1 MPSRKIIHVDMDCF
15 FVAVEIRDNPNL
27 AGQAVAVG
35 GSPQKRGVIATA
47 NYEARQ
53 FNVHSALA
61 SSLAVKRCPELIII
75 PPTMSKYKEVSNQV
89 FEIFQ
94 RFTPLIQPIS
104 LDEAFLDVSDCSEF
118 KGSATLIAQAIKETI
133 KRETGLTAS
142 AGVAPNKFL
151 AKIASDW
158 MKPDGIY
165 VIPPN
170 MIDSFILNL
179 PIEKIWGVGKVTAKK
194 MHQFGIKNCA
204 DIQKLTL
211 TELVQCFGNRAEELA
226 DLARG
231 IDNRPVQV
239 DRIRKSF
246 SREKTFSSDLNHEDA
261 FVMLSTIFYDA
272 QGKLKIYLLANPDY
286 TIKTA
291 IVKLKFSDFSS
302 TTVECS
308 ATHFDLNI
316 TQELMQ
322 KALLRSELEV
332 RLIGCGVKFSH
343 YIQTSQA
350 ELFP

>member
-1 MPSRKIIHVDMDCF
+1 MDCF
-15 FVAVEIRDNPNL
+15 FVAVEIRDQPHL
-27 AGQAVAVG
+27 AGKAVAVG

-75 PPTMSKYKEVSNQV
+75 HPTMSKYKEVSSQV

-104 LDEAFLDVSDCSEF
+104 LDEAFLDVSDCTDF
-118 KGSATLIAQAIKETI
+118 KGSATLIAQAVKDTI

-165 VIPPN
+165 VIPPEK
-170 MIDSFILNL
+170 IDSFISLL

-194 MHQFGIKNCA
+194 MHQFGIKTCA
-204 DIQKLTL
+204 DIQQLSL

-226 DLARG
+226 ELARG

-261 FVMLSTIFYDA
+261 FVAISTIFYDT
-272 QGKLKIYLLANPDY
+272 QDRLTTYLLANPQY
-286 TIKTA
+286 QVKTA

-302 TTVECS
+302 TTVEC
-308 ATHFDLNI
+308 AANHFDLSI
-316 TQELMQ
+316 IQELMT
-322 KALLRSELEV
+322 KALMRSELDI

-343 YIQTSQA
+343 HTQNSQTD
-350 ELFP
+350 LFS

>member
-1 MPSRKIIHVDMDCF
+1 MSSRKIIHIDMDCF
-15 FVAVEIRDNPNL
+15 FVAVEVRDNPSL
-27 AGQAVAVG
+27 ADQAVAVG

-47 NYEARQ
+47 NYAARQ

-75 PPTMSKYKEVSNQV
+75 SPTMSKYKEASNQ
-89 FEIFQ
+89 IFGILQ

-118 KGSATLIAQAIKETI
+118 KGSATLIAQAIKDTI

-170 MIDSFILNL
+170 KVDSFILHL

-194 MHQFGIKNCA
+194 MHQFGIKTCA
-204 DIQKLTL
+204 EIQKLSL
-211 TELVQCFGNRAEELA
+211 TELVQCFGKRAEELA
-226 DLARG
+226 ELARG

-246 SREKTFSSDLNHEDA
+246 SREKTFSTDLNHEDA
-261 FVMLSTIFYDA
+261 FVTLSIIFY
-272 QGKLKIYLLANPDY
+272 QTQKRLKVYLDNNPQY
-286 TIKTA
+286 SIKTSM
-291 IVKLKFSDFSS
+291 VKVKFSDFTS
-302 TTVECS
+302 TTVES
-308 ATHFDLNI
+308 VSTGFNLRMIQDL
-316 TQELMQ
+316 MS
-322 KALLRSELEV
+322 KALRRKNLDV

-343 YIQTSQA
+343 EDSTNQS